1 MLKPTTKR
9 NIKRIIPFGVIWLV
23 SGWVFLIVESAAS
36 QNFQQ
41 LPSTSIRMDFQI
53 FFFSSIAMTAVGL
66 LTGIIELKYLDRA
79 FSKKRFVTRFLGK
92 FLVYTLLFFIVVL
105 MTFPI
110 AASLELNVG
119 LFNPR
124 VWERYIDFFYSMS
137 HLSTGIQLAT
147 ALLLSLF
154 YSEISE
160 FIGQN
165 ALISFFTGKYH
176 EPVEEER
183 IFMFLDM
190 KSSTTIAEK
199 LGHLNYFGFLREY
212 YQCFTKAII
221 AYEGEIYQYV
231 GDEIILSW
239 KVRDPKRQ
247 SLHRLLFCYEGKP
260 E

>member
-36 QNFQQ
+36 ENFQQ

-212 YQCFTKAII
+212 YQ
-221 AYEGEIYQYV
+221 
-231 GDEIILSW
+231 L
-239 KVRDPKRQ
+239 
-247 SLHRLLFCYEGKP
+247 LH
-260 E
+260 